1 MIFYKTRWSLSD
13 KPKRKEVRAR
23 IWRDLVAK
31 IRTASL
37 EKEPASPLRPW
48 EKRELVTYRRRRPV
62 GPEKMSLPLQQM
74 YAMTRDVKKT

>member
-1 MIFYKTRWSLSD
+1 M
-13 KPKRKEVRAR
+13 RAR

-37 EKEPASPLRPW
+37 EKEPASPLRLR

-74 YAMTRDVKKT
+74 YAMTRDVKKTWPASLEEVAADLEDDL

>member
-1 MIFYKTRWSLSD
+1 MKTRWQNVPSR
-13 KPKRKEVRAR
+13 PNREKEARLR
-23 IWRDLVAK
+23 IWRDLVAR

-37 EKEPASPLRPW
+37 EKVPASPLRPW
-48 EKRELVTYRRRRPV
+48 EKRELVTYRRRRPA